1 MRFPAT
7 MPDSIQQEARQIL
20 DTLAFTSFE
29 QCHPLSREFL
39 GIPATVG
46 LYA

>member
-1 MRFPAT
+1 MRFPAI

-20 DTLAFTSFE
+20 NALAFTSFD

-39 GIPATVG
+39 NIPPTVG